1 MLKIEKPVF
10 NVCKRYVFLVLN
22 TLQGLFILVFFTCS
36 KKVMGRIMV
45 KGAVWA
51 VILHLL
57 FLLLLFLLFMLF
69 LLLLQLQLLLIFFQL
84 QLITSILQVVTSV
97 RERVCGSSEEQPSPW
112 LWQHQQGTTASR
124 LSSFSLLFL
133 LCLFLYFHA
142 FFVN

>member
-36 KKVMGRIMV
+36 KKVIGRIMV
-45 KGAVWA
+45 EEAVWA

-57 FLLLLFLLFMLF
+57 FLLLL
-69 LLLLQLQLLLIFFQL
+69 LLLLLLL

-133 LCLFLYFHA
+133 LYLFLYFHA
-142 FFVN
+142 FL

>member
-1 MLKIEKPVF
+1 
-10 NVCKRYVFLVLN
+10 
-22 TLQGLFILVFFTCS
+22 
-36 KKVMGRIMV
+36 MV
-45 KGAVWA
+45 EGAVWA

-69 LLLLQLQLLLIFFQL
+69 LLLLIFFQL
-84 QLITSILQVVTSV
+84 LLITSILQVVTSV

-133 LCLFLYFHA
+133 LYLFLYFHA
-142 FFVN
+142 FL